1 MRWTY
6 ERMKAD
12 LSVEECPRN
21 DYDGSVTGQVGK
33 AVFNVPAWLDEHPE
47 ERKRLGWIKHM
58 RPERDDLPEYNPQTQ
73 YIQYQTMQIDDYTV
87 EDIPHVCDKSEEM
100 LRYEEIS
107 RVNYREPLQIGG
119 LTFFM

>member
-33 AVFNVPAWLDEHPE
+33 AVFNVPAWLDEHPDA
-47 ERKRLGWIKHM
+47 GM
-58 RPERDDLPEYNPQTQ
+58 
-73 YIQYQTMQIDDYTV
+73 TV
-87 EDIPHVCDKSEEM
+87 VFNVFLASDEA
-100 LRYEEIS
+100 L
-107 RVNYREPLQIGG
+107 YREQLG
-119 LTFFM
+119 L